1 MFKGLPAEVDID
13 TQMFGL
19 AGSNCKCHQGKSL
32 HTAISYNIRPASILM
47 NVDAGSD
54 LKRV

>member
-1 MFKGLPAEVDID
+1 MD
-13 TQMFGL
+13 TEMFGL

-32 HTAISYNIRPASILM
+32 HRATSYNIRPASILM

-54 LKRV
+54 SKRV